1 MGLLRLFSAGRLWSA
16 VVAPAALVG
25 LLVGSPARADT
36 VLEEA
41 GTIYPAESTYTFEG
55 TAGQALTITLESE
68 DFDPVLSL
76 LDPTAAEIAF
86 NDDFGGTLNSTII
99 VELPEDG
106 TYTVVARSFSGQ
118 GGDYALVVRAST
130 EFEISYAEA
139 ETLALA
145 EDYPA
150 AIAAYTA
157 AIEVDPD
164 QSSAYLG
171 RAQAILGQV
180 YMEQGD
186 QIEGPEDIP
195 PEARELVIADFEQ
208 AATLFEANGSED
220 WAASLREQAA
230 VLRGVGDDE
239 APASPNSN

>member
-1 MGLLRLFSAGRLWSA
+1 MGFLRLLSAGRLLSG
-16 VVAPAALVG
+16 VVAPAALLG
-25 LLVGSPARADT
+25 LLVGSPARAET

-41 GTIYPAESTYTFEG
+41 GTIYPAESSYTFEG
-55 TAGQALTITLESE
+55 TAGQALTIILESE
-68 DFDPVLSL
+68 EFDPVLAL
-76 LDPTAAEIAF
+76 LGPGDAEIAS

-106 TYTVVARSFSGQ
+106 TYTVIARSFSGQ

-130 EFEISYAEA
+130 EFEITYAKAEA
-139 ETLALA
+139 LVLA
-145 EDYPA
+145 EDYPG
-150 AIAAYTA
+150 AIVAYTE
-157 AIEVDPD
+157 AIDIDPD

-180 YMEQGD
+180 YQEQGE

-195 PEARELVIADFEQ
+195 LEARESVIADFEQ

-230 VLRGVGDDE
+230 VLRNITDDG
-239 APASPNSN
+239 SN